1 MESSLDK
8 YLREHSTLPSP
19 ALEWIQKQT
28 HIRTNFPRMLSGPVQ
43 GELLKMLVSLTGA
56 KRILEIGSFT
66 GYSTV
71 CLALGG
77 GEDCI
82 VDALEINDELEDL
95 MREGW
100 DKAGVSSR
108 IRLHLGDACKTLGRL
123 AGEPGMEYDFVFMDA
138 NKREYC
144 KYYELLM
151 PLLRPGGLIVAD
163 DVLWDG
169 KVYAESV
176 PSDAQTQGLLE
187 FNRRV
192 AEDPGVETVM
202 LPLRDGLLLIRKL

>member
-43 GELLKMLVSLTGA
+43 AELLKMLVSLTGA
-56 KRILEIGSFT
+56 KHILEIGSFT

-100 DKAGVSSR
+100 DKAGVSDR
-108 IRLHLGDACKTLGRL
+108 IRLHLGDACETLRRL
-123 AGEPGMEYDFVFMDA
+123 AGEPGREYDFVFMDA